1 MARDKQQLGSVLIL
15 TLLMLLFLQYVA
27 IAVVNSTNISSQI
40 VANFQRGQQLKKTAI
55 KAIDIV
61 INNQDHFASYS
72 KYLNSQGEFSANL
85 TTITATG
92 LKVRIIDFKCLDLAP
107 AESHLNSAG
116 DGFKALLDDLNTPVA
131 ISELYRL
138 AKAVNQ
144 ADGPEQLA
152 LMQELKGLSDI
163 LGLLQQDP
171 EQWFTLTRGNDQLS
185 AEQIEQQIQA
195 RHQAKHD
202 KDFSQADQIRQ
213 QLLDAGVVLEDSRE
227 GTKWR
232 RA

>member
-1 MARDKQQLGSVLIL
+1 MGLMARDKQQLGSVLIL

-107 AESHLNSAG
+107 AESHLDCDLTNEYWQLNLQVEDLAS
-116 DGFKALLDDLNTPVA
+116 KAKIDLVQGV
-131 ISELYRL
+131 RL
-138 AKAVNQ
+138 K
-144 ADGPEQLA
+144 
-152 LMQELKGLSDI
+152 
-163 LGLLQQDP
+163 
-171 EQWFTLTRGNDQLS
+171 
-185 AEQIEQQIQA
+185 
-195 RHQAKHD
+195 
-202 KDFSQADQIRQ
+202 
-213 QLLDAGVVLEDSRE
+213 QLLNSHSNGSQPFTVSTLWWDQ
-227 GTKWR
+227 K
-232 RA
+232 